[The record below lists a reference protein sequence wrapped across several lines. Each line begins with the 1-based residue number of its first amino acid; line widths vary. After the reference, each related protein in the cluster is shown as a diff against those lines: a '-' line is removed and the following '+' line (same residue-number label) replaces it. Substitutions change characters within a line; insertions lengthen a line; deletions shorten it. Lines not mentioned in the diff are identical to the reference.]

1 VYIVDCV
8 IDHSSSRSSISAII
22 ANEHRPLGYHH
33 RRAGWLSPSSHDT
46 NICVRRSRI
55 GVRDWV
61 SSGEEAAETFNDR
74 YLSAALDYVAAVNF
88 ASTPTRTGRQ
98 LSLPGVVRRQPHC
111 VFTCRLRALPTAE
124 TVARTTKSVN
134 ARCRYRTVT
143 STSFYCCWF
152 NDRIKSSDLYVH
164 VVVYAKLHEISKQV
178 SNKRTS
184 YIYVK

>member
-1 VYIVDCV
+1 MYIVDCV

-111 VFTCRLRALPTAE
+111 EFTCTCTADSRDRSPHDQ
-124 TVARTTKSVN
+124 VSQ
-134 ARCRYRTVT
+134 RTVPI
-143 STSFYCCWF
+143 S
-152 NDRIKSSDLYVH
+152 NSDINLVLLLL
-164 VVVYAKLHEISKQV
+164 VQRP
-178 SNKRTS
+178 N
-184 YIYVK
+184 